1 MKTPNSYNTFS
12 PKDPAE
18 VWQLSVDFSKIL
30 LTGETIS
37 TSTWSATTYS
47 GVDASPSAILFG
59 SSSISGTKS
68 LQTVIDGL
76 DGVMYRL
83 KVVAETSLG
92 NTYIGIGFISVE
104 ES

>member
-18 VWQLSVDFSKIL
+18 VWQLSVDFAKIL
-30 LTGETIS
+30 ITGETLS
-37 TSTWSATTYS
+37 SSAWYVTTYS
-47 GVDASPSAILFG
+47 GVDASPSAILLG
-59 SSSISGTKS
+59 TPSIVGTKS
-68 LQTVIDGL
+68 KHTVTDGL
-76 DGVMYRL
+76 DGVMYRI

-92 NTYIGIGFISVE
+92 NTYIGIGFMSVE